1 MTKELYRLKSNQTTI
16 VTRLDDSNLQK
27 VVWSSTME
35 KYGVDNRWMI
45 SRFNPDNI
53 IPLTEEE
60 AKEVMEKI
68 KNFRKRL

>member
-27 VVWSSTME
+27 IVWTLAME
-35 KYGVDNRWMI
+35 KYGADSRWV

-60 AKEVMEKI
+60 TKEVMEKI